1 MPSDRDPS
9 LNVFGESLIPCSTDP
24 MTGFFRDGCCNTSEQ
39 DVGSHTVCVVLTDD
53 FLEFSKSKGNDLT
66 TPMPAYGFPGL
77 KGGERWCLCARRWLE
92 ASTEGGE
99 IIHITSIAGMT
110 GNGSSLA
117 YCASKAA
124 LINMTLSMARIL
136 APKIRVNAVA
146 PGFIADQWTQQG
158 LGERYGAAVQTHTQK
173 ALLGKVSEPE
183 DVEIGRAHV

>member
-1 MPSDRDPS
+1 MVNQTIAHWGQLDILINAATTNFLRFDDLDALTEDHWDR
-9 LNVFGESLIPCSTDP
+9 
-24 MTGFFRDGCCNTSEQ
+24 
-39 DVGSHTVCVVLTDD
+39 VLQTNEGT
-53 FLEFSKSKGNDLT
+53 FLHGT
-66 TPMPAYGFPGL
+66 
-77 KGGERWCLCARRWLE
+77 RRRRWLE

-99 IIHITSIAGMT
+99 IIHITSIAGRQKWQFT
-110 GNGSSLA
+110 G

-183 DVEIGRAHV
+183 DVAWQSCP

>member
-92 ASTEGGE
+92 AYR
-99 IIHITSIAGMT
+99 AG
-110 GNGSSLA
+110 
-117 YCASKAA
+117 K
-124 LINMTLSMARIL
+124 
-136 APKIRVNAVA
+136 APKVILRS
-146 PGFIADQWTQQG
+146 
-158 LGERYGAAVQTHTQK
+158 THQR
-173 ALLGKVSEPE
+173 ALEVIEMDILRKFAF
-183 DVEIGRAHV
+183 DLH